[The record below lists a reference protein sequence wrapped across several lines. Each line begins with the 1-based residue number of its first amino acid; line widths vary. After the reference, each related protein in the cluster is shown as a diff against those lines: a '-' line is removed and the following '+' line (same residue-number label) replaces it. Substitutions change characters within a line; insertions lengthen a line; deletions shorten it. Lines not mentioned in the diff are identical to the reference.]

1 MVATWIRAAPVRV
14 VGRVP
19 GEGGW
24 TGVVQRTSGAGAVG
38 RRPGLLIGMLT
49 VTVAVAV
56 AGCGSSTPSST
67 PTTATTAPG
76 PTTTIPPSRGGTT
89 TTVPSTTAPTTTSTT
104 VPTTTTAVAGSA
116 APAQAYATQA
126 CRTWQSS
133 ASQDSAVGSGTIKEA
148 AAQAETSAGLDPTW
162 GTLASAMV
170 FVASLP
176 ETGNSPTDVAKS
188 NADLATIESQCSGL
202 GVTISN

>member
-1 MVATWIRAAPVRV
+1 
-14 VGRVP
+14 
-19 GEGGW
+19 
-24 TGVVQRTSGAGAVG
+24 
-38 RRPGLLIGMLT
+38 
-49 VTVAVAV
+49 
-56 AGCGSSTPSST
+56 
-67 PTTATTAPG
+67 
-76 PTTTIPPSRGGTT
+76 
-89 TTVPSTTAPTTTSTT
+89 
-104 VPTTTTAVAGSA
+104 VAGSA
-116 APAQAYATQA
+116 APARAYATQA

>member
-1 MVATWIRAAPVRV
+1 MDVEHNPRVTGDEPGSCSALTGSQYQGRSTADGWCDAASAGAASARRPARAVREV
-14 VGRVP
+14 
-19 GEGGW
+19 
-24 TGVVQRTSGAGAVG
+24 TGDTPLHGDTVTGIARGAGRDITGTPYHAAVQ
-38 RRPGLLIGMLT
+38 
-49 VTVAVAV
+49 
-56 AGCGSSTPSST
+56 
-67 PTTATTAPG
+67 
-76 PTTTIPPSRGGTT
+76 
-89 TTVPSTTAPTTTSTT
+89 
-104 VPTTTTAVAGSA
+104 AGSA
-116 APAQAYATQA
+116 APARAYATQA

>member
-1 MVATWIRAAPVRV
+1 MVASARDNSRSITAWAA
-14 VGRVP
+14 
-19 GEGGW
+19 
-24 TGVVQRTSGAGAVG
+24 GVVPAGEAC
-38 RRPGLLIGMLT
+38 IT
-49 VTVAVAV
+49 ACSA
-56 AGCGSSTPSST
+56 
-67 PTTATTAPG
+67 ATTAA
-76 PTTTIPPSRGGTT
+76 
-89 TTVPSTTAPTTTSTT
+89 V
-104 VPTTTTAVAGSA
+104 TTTAVAGSA
-116 APAQAYATQA
+116 APARAYATQA